1 MFLKYTIPIYILLIV
16 LFLLL
21 AGCASLDTRGMAV
34 YSPSTVTVNG
44 NPCVIV
50 PNYDTGEVL
59 SVTCAEKD

>member
-34 YSPSTVTVNG
+34 RSPSVVTVNG